1 MQDCNTREHCAMAS
15 PSPQDIRRASR
26 NASIRDLESRQG
38 VRLDGSTVSAESPL
52 HLRLPQPQNVLLGN
66 RQMHHSEDRSTRPRA
81 STCVSRRN
89 QGNAKELPEED
100 SKVTPIPSL
109 DPLRQ
114 AAECGDI

>member
-1 MQDCNTREHCAMAS
+1 MMDGNTLRNEICSDALGGVTCSGTPTCHTVERLLRGSPMQDCNTREHCAMAS

-66 RQMHHSEDRSTRPRA
+66 RQ
-81 STCVSRRN
+81 
-89 QGNAKELPEED
+89 
-100 SKVTPIPSL
+100 
-109 DPLRQ
+109 
-114 AAECGDI
+114 